1 MVVKMPP
8 LMWKRTLNAMSLK
21 PIGDGNMA
29 AAQIVWRSFRLVF
42 KLPWNLLKNT
52 LTLVFGNPIIS
63 REMKVRM
70 RFARAFW
77 LQGAYLLFLIAIVLL
92 AYQGIIAQSPLQHP
106 AQLQMRLQVFY
117 HLLLYSL
124 VAIIVLI
131 APALTASAIS
141 FERERRTLDL
151 LLTTPLRPMQ
161 ILFGKLLASFA
172 FLMLLLVES
181 MPIVAVCIV
190 MGGATIGDLLATYVL
205 IAFGTL
211 HLCAFAIYCS
221 ACNRSSGIATFWAYL
236 GTIAILGSTF
246 WMALAE
252 VVISIGRTFAGPT
265 AGGLMGPPAG
275 IPAQVIF
282 PLASLHP
289 FAAPVIKALPTKI
302 FGIEIPCWLI
312 GIALSLLLTR
322 FWLTAAAARLPAIY
336 HGNFVGSLRRQG
348 LLLCILAGLTVET
361 VMGVIFH
368 TPLTHPPSPAE
379 LTMLSLFSSGA
390 ICCFIALFVPWIATF
405 GEHEGKPP
413 ANDGWFRPLRMF
425 KPVASGSLP
434 FILTWF
440 VVVNGLLWALIF
452 GRFFKIQPVWDL
464 TAWGFGYL
472 VLCLTFVWL
481 IARFWS
487 SVVQRL
493 SLARWIS
500 LGTLLLIALL
510 PGFSKWSLAY
520 PFIRALVE
528 EPQGIQAAT
537 KTFISQVQ
545 IHGATILGL
554 TVLLA
559 IVCLILERRRK

>member
-1 MVVKMPP
+1 
-8 LMWKRTLNAMSLK
+8 
-21 PIGDGNMA
+21 MA

-42 KLPWNLLKNT
+42 KLPWNLLGNT
-52 LTLVFGNPIIS
+52 LTLVIGNPIIS

-77 LQGAYLLFLIAIVLL
+77 LQGAYLLFLIVIVLL

-106 AQLQMRLQVFY
+106 AQLQIRLQGFY

-124 VAIIVLI
+124 VAVVVLI

-252 VVISIGRTFAGPT
+252 VIIRILRTFIGPMLAGP
-265 AGGLMGPPAG
+265 MGPPVG
-275 IPAQVIF
+275 VTVQVIF

-289 FAAPVIKALPTKI
+289 LAAPVIKALPTKI
-302 FGIEIPCWLI
+302 FGIEIPCWLV

-336 HGNFVGSLRRQG
+336 RSNFVGSLRRQG
-348 LLLCILAGLTVET
+348 LLLCILAVLNVET
-361 VMGVIFH
+361 VINAISPMLRAH
-368 TPLTHPPSPAE
+368 APSPVE
-379 LTMLSLFSSGA
+379 LTMLSLFSLGV

-440 VVVNGLLWALIF
+440 IVANSLLWGLVF
-452 GRFFKIQPVWDL
+452 GRYFKVQPVWDL
-464 TAWGFGYL
+464 TAWGFGYF
-472 VLCLTFVWL
+472 VLCLTFVWA

-487 SVVQRL
+487 SVVRQL
-493 SLARWIS
+493 SLARWLS
-500 LGTLLLIALL
+500 FGTLLLIALM
-510 PGFSKWSLAY
+510 PGFSIWSLAY
-520 PFIRALVE
+520 PFIQAME
-528 EPQGIQAAT
+528 ELRDIQVAV
-537 KTFISQVQ
+537 KVFLSQVQ
-545 IHGATILGL
+545 IHSAVVLGL

>member
-1 MVVKMPP
+1 
-8 LMWKRTLNAMSLK
+8 
-21 PIGDGNMA
+21 MA
-29 AAQIVWRSFRLVF
+29 VAQIVWRSFRLVF
-42 KLPWNLLKNT
+42 KLPWNLLGNT
-52 LTLVFGNPIIS
+52 LTLVIVNPIIS

-70 RFARAFW
+70 RFASAFW
-77 LQGAYLLFLIAIVLL
+77 LQGAYLLFLIVIALL
-92 AYQGIIAQSPLQHP
+92 AYQSIIAQSPLQHP
-106 AQLQMRLQVFY
+106 VQLQMRLQGFY

-124 VAIIVLI
+124 VAVVVLI

-190 MGGATIGDLLATYVL
+190 MGGATIGDLLATYML

-246 WMALAE
+246 WLALAE
-252 VVISIGRTFAGPT
+252 VIINIRSTFARAMLAGP
-265 AGGLMGPPAG
+265 MGPPVG
-275 IPAQVIF
+275 VPAQVIF

-289 FAAPVIKALPTKI
+289 FAAPVIKALTTKI
-302 FGIEIPCWLI
+302 FGIEIPCWLV
-312 GIALSLLLTR
+312 GIVISLLLTR

-336 HGNFVGSLRRQG
+336 RSNFVGSLRRQG

-361 VMGVIFH
+361 VINAILPILRAY
-368 TPLTHPPSPAE
+368 TPLPVES
-379 LTMLSLFSSGA
+379 LTMLSLLYSGV

-440 VVVNGLLWALIF
+440 IVVNSLLWGLVF
-452 GRFFKIQPVWDL
+452 GRYFKVQPVWDL
-464 TAWGFGYL
+464 TAWGFGYF
-472 VLCLTFVWL
+472 VLCLTFVWA

-487 SVVQRL
+487 SVVRQL

-500 LGTLLLIALL
+500 FGTLLLIALL
-510 PGFSKWSLAY
+510 PGLSIWSLAY
-520 PFIRALVE
+520 PFVRAIE
-528 EPQGIQAAT
+528 EPMDIQMDIQTAV
-537 KTFISQVQ
+537 KDFLSQVQ
-545 IHGATILGL
+545 IHSAVVLGL